1 MEWEAHNPNGFQ
13 YGQGGKFMRHDA
25 DSSQLSSAPPGGHFV
40 NRYSTSAITED
51 KAEVRVS
58 RYSHARTPCR
68 NRAAGAWGMG
78 EKRASVPVSSVWEA
92 LAAELLCA
100 LGFFFGA
107 ALELALDCPRHWTR
121 WAWKWNQRGRWRICP
136 LVPPRTDASPPTPSA
151 VTEAGDASCPQVW
164 AALMCYDVVL
174 HSPQLRGKARLL
186 RERVACLCAQM
197 DTHWWERVRE
207 AQATKTNLWERH
219 ERGQDGG
226 GFLHFLTGEYVK
238 DTPEVFSLD
247 AA

>member
-1 MEWEAHNPNGFQ
+1 
-13 YGQGGKFMRHDA
+13 MRHDA

-51 KAEVRVS
+51 KAEV
-58 RYSHARTPCR
+58 
-68 NRAAGAWGMG
+68 
-78 EKRASVPVSSVWEA
+78 
-92 LAAELLCA
+92 
-100 LGFFFGA
+100 
-107 ALELALDCPRHWTR
+107 
-121 WAWKWNQRGRWRICP
+121 
-136 LVPPRTDASPPTPSA
+136 
-151 VTEAGDASCPQVW
+151 W

-186 RERVACLCAQM
+186 LERVACLCAQM

-219 ERGQDGG
+219 ESGQDGG